1 MTLSTKRARGRNS
14 TVNDDD
20 DDDNDDDDDDDDD
33 DVNDEDDN
41 DYDDEWNSYC
51 KSIKQIPNSCYP
63 TDLRIVQIL
72 SSHH

>member
-20 DDDNDDDDDDDDD
+20 DDDNDDDD